1 MADTQKWVSVVLC
14 FSIIKCFLNEV
25 LPQERRNMKKILYCL
40 LLFLGLLLVPKEA
53 EAATLSSDG
62 TTLTVNMESSTDL
75 ATVLKS
81 SSYYTNNAYTGP
93 SNINVI
99 SSGNIA
105 VVGLPIC
112 NINLSLKGN
121 IITVGRN
128 SASIDTLT
136 VEGKEVYVGAWNIS
150 EEEVTSDSPAS
161 PSNPTGTT
169 LVTKITTYLVAN
181 NIIVQDSEGKELSPS
196 ALSGKAS
203 ERRYEDIRQHVVIL
217 ANSVLNSY
225 RFSGT
230 YLGGNLVETFR
241 FSDDTY
247 GGHGSGIGMDYSL
260 RHGFYKLDGQTFSK
274 ICRLGKQ
281 TTQNGGG
288 FPIASNSISFG
299 PLGDIKI
306 DDTLKS
312 STPYLIKTS
321 FITSALNRYIVDRPW
336 DNDRS
341 EDISWNLRRVS
352 AGELYSM
359 WTMKAEFR
367 NAFYGQTIM
376 RTIIPIETG
385 FAMQSVNMTENTF
398 NDGYHFAGWN
408 LNNRLWKNSYNV
420 WEKPLETWDNV
431 YTFTAIAQPNTYSVT
446 WDAQGGA
453 YTGGSSTVDYDS
465 VYTFPNTPVRKG
477 YTFKGWHTSATA
489 VSQVKPGDKHSVA
502 RNIILY
508 AHWEQNTYYV
518 LFDLQGGSAMG
529 DRQIFHYGETI
540 GSMPIPTK
548 AGYKFIGWF
557 DAVDGGKQ
565 YTGKEVLNQEQDL
578 QLYAHYEKL
587 PEISTEE
594 PDKDIQDGISE
605 VKPNEDVAKELE
617 EREAAEAAKRPESI
631 SQTIKL
637 DQVKITSLKNV
648 KRRKV
653 ILSYAKVDGAT
664 SYQIKF
670 SPNRKLTVKKKDCKG
685 TSKTFRKL
693 RKGVKYYAQ
702 VRAIC
707 EYDDG
712 TTVYGKWSKVKS
724 IRIKR

>member
-1 MADTQKWVSVVLC
+1 
-14 FSIIKCFLNEV
+14 
-25 LPQERRNMKKILYCL
+25 MKKILYCL

-53 EAATLSSDG
+53 EAATLSEING
-62 TTLTVNMESSTDL
+62 
-75 ATVLKS
+75 VLKIDMGPDIYLTDVIKGS
-81 SSYYTNNAYTGP
+81 KYYKNNAYIGP

-105 VVGLPIC
+105 VVDLPIC
-112 NINLSLKGN
+112 HINLSLKGN

-128 SASIDTLT
+128 FASIDTLT
-136 VEGKEVYVGAWNIS
+136 VEGKEVYVGAWDIS
-150 EEEVTSDSPAS
+150 EEKVTSDSP
-161 PSNPTGTT
+161 PSHGNQTGTT
-169 LVTKITTYLVAN
+169 LATKITTYLIAN
-181 NIIVQDSEGKELSPS
+181 NIIIEDSEGKELSPA

-203 ERRYEDIRQHVVIL
+203 EYHYKGIRQHVVIL
-217 ANSVLNSY
+217 DNSVLNSY

-230 YLGGNLVETFR
+230 YLGGNLIETFR

-247 GGHGSGIGMDYSL
+247 GGNGTGIGMDYSL
-260 RHGFYKLDGQTFSK
+260 RKGFYELEGFSSSK
-274 ICRLGKQ
+274 ICCLGKQ
-281 TTQNGGG
+281 ATQSGRD
-288 FPIASNSISFG
+288 FPLASNSISFG
-299 PLGDIKI
+299 SLGNIKI
-306 DDTLKS
+306 DTARKS
-312 STPYLIKTS
+312 LTPYLIKSVFRTDL
-321 FITSALNRYIVDRPW
+321 LNNYKIVSRW
-336 DNDRS
+336 DSDRS
-341 EDISWNLRRVS
+341 EEISLRVREVL
-352 AGELYSM
+352 ADELYSI
-359 WTMKAEFR
+359 WKLNAEFR
-367 NAFYGQTIM
+367 NAFYGQTIV
-376 RTIIPIETG
+376 RPIVPTPTG
-385 FAMQSVNMTENTF
+385 FVMQSVNMTENTF

-408 LNNRLWKNSYNV
+408 LNNKLWKNTYNV
-420 WEKPLETWDNV
+420 WEKPLETWANV
-431 YTFTAIAQPNTYSVT
+431 YVFTAIAQPNTYNVT
-446 WDAQGGA
+446 WDAQGGT
-453 YTGGSSTVDYDS
+453 YSGGSNTVDYAN

-489 VSQVKPGDKHSVA
+489 VSQVNPGAKHLVA

-557 DAVDGGKQ
+557 DAASGGKQ
-565 YTGKEVLNQEQDL
+565 YTGKEVLNQEKDL

-594 PDKDIQDGISE
+594 PDKNIQDGISE

-648 KRRKV
+648 KRKKV
-653 ILSYAKVDGAT
+653 MLSYAKVDGAT

-670 SPNRKLTVKKKDCKG
+670 SPNRKLTVKKKVCKG

>member
-1 MADTQKWVSVVLC
+1 
-14 FSIIKCFLNEV
+14 
-25 LPQERRNMKKILYCL
+25 MKKILYCL

-53 EAATLSSDG
+53 EAATFSSDG
-62 TTLTVNMESSTDL
+62 TTLTINMGDSTDL
-75 ATVLKS
+75 ATVLMS
-81 SSYYTNNAYTGP
+81 SPYYTNNTYTGP

-105 VVGLPIC
+105 VVGLPTC

-121 IITVGRN
+121 IITVGKN
-128 SASIDTLT
+128 SSVIDTLT

-150 EEEVTSDSPAS
+150 EETVTSDSS
-161 PSNPTGTT
+161 SSSSNPTGTEQ
-169 LVTKITTYLVAN
+169 VTKITTYLVAN
-181 NIIVQDSEGKELSPS
+181 NIIIEDSEGKELSPS

-203 ERRYEDIRQHVVIL
+203 GYYYDDIRQHVVIL

-230 YLGGNLVETFR
+230 YLGSNLIETFR
-241 FSDDTY
+241 FSDDTS
-247 GGHGSGIGMDYSL
+247 GGFGSGSGMDYSL
-260 RHGFYKLDGQTFSK
+260 RKGFYKLEGVSFRK
-274 ICRLGKQ
+274 ICCLGAQ
-281 TTQNGGG
+281 DEQSDRNYSL
-288 FPIASNSISFG
+288 ASNSISFG
-299 PLGDIKI
+299 TLGTIKI
-306 DDTLKS
+306 DTTRKS
-312 STPYLIKTS
+312 LTPYLIKTALR
-321 FITSALNRYIVDRPW
+321 TSLLNNCRVENAW
-336 DNDRS
+336 DSDRS
-341 EDISWNLRRVS
+341 EDISFHIRKVYTD
-352 AGELYSM
+352 ELYSV
-359 WTMKAEFR
+359 WTMKAVFQ
-367 NAFYGQTIM
+367 NAFYGQEITRVIVP
-376 RTIIPIETG
+376 TSTG
-385 FAMQSVNMTENTF
+385 FYMRSINMTENTF
-398 NDGYHFAGWN
+398 KDGYHFAGWN
-408 LNNRLWKNSYNV
+408 LNNRLWKSSYNV
-420 WEKPLETWDNV
+420 WEKPLETWANV
-431 YTFTAIAQPNTYSVT
+431 YTFTAIAQPNTYNVT
-446 WDAQGGA
+446 WDAQGGS
-453 YTGGSSTVDYDS
+453 YTGGSASVNYDS
-465 VYTFPNTPVRKG
+465 AYVFPDTPVRKG
-477 YTFKGWHTSATA
+477 YTFDGWHTSATA
-489 VSQVKPGDKHSVA
+489 VSQVKSGDRHLVA
-502 RNIILY
+502 RDIILY
-508 AHWEQNTYYV
+508 AHWKQNTYYV

-529 DRQIFHYGETI
+529 DQQIFHYGETI

-565 YTGKEVLNQEQDL
+565 YTGKEVLEQEKDL

-594 PDKDIQDGISE
+594 PDKDIQDGISD

-631 SQTIKL
+631 SRTIKL

-670 SPNRKLTVKKKDCKG
+670 SPNRKLTVKKKGCKG
-685 TSKTFRKL
+685 TSKTFSKL
-693 RKGVKYYAQ
+693 RKGVRYYAQ

-712 TTVYGKWSKVKS
+712 TTVYGKWSKIKS